1 MNTVLFQECTRY
13 NKLLTVMRESL
24 TNLIKAIKG
33 TIVMNAQLEGV
44 YNAMASSEIPPL
56 WKKVS
61 HPSLMSLSSYMA
73 DLYERLAM
81 YTHWYDHGTPTVFW
95 MSGFFFTQA
104 FMTAAMQ
111 NFARKNKIAIDLV
124 SFDHEVMKEDP
135 KKYAEITQGPEDGV
149 YTRGLFMEGAQWS
162 AEAHCLID
170 SDPKTLYTTSPMIW
184 LRPMLT
190 AEIPKRQVYLC
201 PIYKTADRRGV
212 LSTTGHSSNFVM
224 DIKMPVDCDP
234 GKWLR
239 RGTALLTQLMT

>member
-13 NKLLTVMRESL
+13 NKLLSVMRDSL

-44 YNAMASSEIPPL
+44 YIAMASSEIPPL
-56 WKKVS
+56 WKKAS

-81 YTHWYDHGTPTVFW
+81 YTHWYDNGTPTVFW

-104 FMTAAMQ
+104 FMTASMQ
-111 NFARKNKIAIDLV
+111 NFARKSKIAIDLV

-135 KKYAEITQGPEDGV
+135 KKYAEITKGPEDGV
-149 YTRGLFMEGAQWS
+149 YTRGLYLEGAQWS

-170 SDPKTLYTTSPMIW
+170 SDPKILYTTSPLIW

-201 PIYKTADRRGV
+201 PVYKTADRRGV

-234 GKWLR
+234 SKWLR